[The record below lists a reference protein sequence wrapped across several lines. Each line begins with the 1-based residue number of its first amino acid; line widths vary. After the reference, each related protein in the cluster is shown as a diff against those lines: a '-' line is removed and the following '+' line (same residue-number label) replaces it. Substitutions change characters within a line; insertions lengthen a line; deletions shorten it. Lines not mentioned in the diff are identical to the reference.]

1 MARVKFTRI
10 DPNDITRPFKAFN
23 FTVTDPLVGLA
34 KAGAFALARNIKP
47 DSKPQ
52 KQILIN
58 PFNSDTAD
66 KQSLL
71 NTPVYDS
78 IIFGELNGTNIYKD
92 INGTEFSFK
101 PLQIDLAIITISQTK
116 NIVTTAIQGK
126 NGTIK
131 EFIADGDYQISISGI
146 IWINDNIYPEDDVQ
160 TLINILKIPQSI
172 KIFSNFVNMFGISEI
187 VITDYSLPQQEGL
200 RNQQAFTINA
210 ISDAPIN
217 LEVIE

>member
-1 MARVKFTRI
+1 MAQVTFTKI
-10 DPNDITRPFKAFN
+10 NPLDALKPVKAFN
-23 FTVTDPLVGLA
+23 LTVTDTLVTLG
-34 KAGAFALARNIKP
+34 KGK
-47 DSKPQ
+47 
-52 KQILIN
+52 LISLGEYSTDN
-58 PFNSDTAD
+58 PD

-78 IIFGELNGTNIYKD
+78 IIFGELNGANIYKD
-92 INGTEFSFK
+92 INGTEYSFK
-101 PLQIDLAIITISQTK
+101 PIQIDLAIITVSQTK

-131 EFIADGDYQISISGI
+131 EFIADGDYQIAINGV

-160 TLINILKIPQSI
+160 TLINICKIPQSI
-172 KIFSNFVNMFGISEI
+172 KIFSNFINMFGISEI
-187 VITDYSLPQQEGL
+187 VITDYSIAQQEGI
-200 RNQQAFTINA
+200 RNQQPFTINA

>member
-1 MARVKFTRI
+1 MAKVKFTRI
-10 DPNDITRPFKAFN
+10 NPNDVIRPLKAFN
-23 FTVTDPLVGLA
+23 LTATDSLSTII
-34 KAGAFALARNIKP
+34 KSKIIAF
-47 DSKPQ
+47 DS
-52 KQILIN
+52 
-58 PFNSDTAD
+58 FNSDTPD

-71 NTPVYDS
+71 NTPIFDS
-78 IIFGELNGTNIYKD
+78 IIFGELNGSNVYKD
-92 INGTEFSFK
+92 INGTEYSYK
-101 PLQIDLAIITISQTK
+101 PLQVDLAIITVSQTK

-131 EFIADGDYQISISGI
+131 EFISDGDYQISINGI

-160 TLINILKIPQSI
+160 TFINIMKVPQSI

-187 VITDYSLPQQEGL
+187 VITDYSLPQQEGM

-217 LEVIE
+217 LEVLE